1 MTNKVLLI
9 FFLFAISSASLSKD
23 INTECKEFIKNS
35 EISENNANQKE
46 KLLFEK
52 GVLWKVITPKNKV
65 NYLYGTM
72 HSQDY
77 LVSKYPHEVKH
88 VLVSSKKLDTLKN
101 LNPIERKKKLFAFLI
116 YKGWEKDM
124 IYEKIN
130 SF

>member
-9 FFLFAISSASLSKD
+9 FFLFAISSPSLSKD

-88 VLVSSKKLDTLKN
+88 VLVSSKKLIL
-101 LNPIERKKKLFAFLI
+101 
-116 YKGWEKDM
+116 
-124 IYEKIN
+124 
-130 SF
+130 